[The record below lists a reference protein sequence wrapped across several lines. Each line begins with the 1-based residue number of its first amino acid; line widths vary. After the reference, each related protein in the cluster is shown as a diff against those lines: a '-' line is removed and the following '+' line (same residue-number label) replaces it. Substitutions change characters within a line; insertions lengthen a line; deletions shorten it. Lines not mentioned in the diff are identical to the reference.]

1 MAESN
6 TNQANLSDTTQY
18 VTAEDIKIPPQATKK
33 PGFLDSHFSKEKV
46 QRIKLFGFFFQHV
59 ILEIALPLILFF
71 TLKQPVGDLW
81 ATIYS
86 SIPGLLS
93 TLFTILVKRRF
104 EPIPIIIIISFF
116 IGFALTL
123 KYNNP
128 KLKQVDGSIITGI
141 IGLAFLFS
149 LLLNKPL
156 IYYTSRPWITK
167 NDPDKLEEF
176 EEKWKNRAFRKTM
189 TNMSLIWG
197 FGLILQAVIN
207 LILIFTISLDLLMI
221 LSPVIT
227 YGNLGLLTVVTVVYG
242 MRKKKQAEALAKLN
256 QERNGNINENIRF
269 LENSD
274 NIV

>member
-1 MAESN
+1 MNRSS
-6 TNQANLSDTTQY
+6 TDQANFSSTTEY
-18 VTAEDIKIPPQATKK
+18 VTAEDIKIPPEITKN
-33 PGFLDSHFSKEKV
+33 PGFLDSRFSKETV
-46 QRIKLFGFFFQHV
+46 QKIKLFGFFFQHV

-104 EPIPIIIIISFF
+104 EPIPIMIIISFF

-123 KYNNP
+123 RYNNP

-156 IYYTSRPWITK
+156 IYYTSRPWVTK

-176 EEKWKNRAFRKTM
+176 EEKWKIRAFRKTM

-197 FGLILQAVIN
+197 FGL
-207 LILIFTISLDLLMI
+207 DLLMI

-227 YGNLGLLTVVTVVYG
+227 YGNLVLLTVVTVIYG
-242 MRKKKQAEALAKLN
+242 VRKKRQAEELAKLN
-256 QERNGNINENIRF
+256 QEKIENGSSEVI
-269 LENSD
+269 ENSG
-274 NIV
+274 NYV